1 MTSKFR
7 FAMAASAA
15 LSCVAL
21 TGHAVPIT
29 FDSFGSLPQATF
41 GGTGIPNDEVAAGSQ
56 FVFGDTTVTAALS
69 ATQRFNN
76 PALTSDGAGTYFA
89 TPGSNTPPGTTIEGS
104 TWNFNFYIEVDD
116 PNGTLAVNDFQ
127 VDLLYDFDPAADNTA
142 GDLGKID
149 ITNSINAE
157 LLAAP
162 PGTPAPTVVQDSQN
176 LFFGF
181 LANDIPGFIDAPV
194 GTFDPNV
201 NGEYTIA
208 LQVTDAGFP
217 LETVAIK
224 VVVPEPATMGLL
236 GSAGLLM
243 LRRRR
248 G

>member
-41 GGTGIPNDEVAAGSQ
+41 GGTGIPNNEVAAGSQ

-76 PALTSDGAGTYFA
+76 PALTSDSAGTYFA
-89 TPGSNTPPGTTIEGS
+89 TPGSNTPPGTTTEGS

-127 VDLLYDFDPAADNTA
+127 VDLLYDFDPAADNTV
-142 GDLGKID
+142 GDLGRIN
-149 ITNSINAE
+149 ITNAINAD
-157 LLAAP
+157 LAAN
-162 PGTPAPTVVQDSQN
+162 PGTLPPTVTEGSQN
-176 LFFGF
+176 LFFSF
-181 LANDIPGFIDAPV
+181 LANDIAGLIDAPV

-217 LETVAIK
+217 IETVAIK